1 MLMPDLVPVLNRR
14 DIEKAVAAVAGRI
27 SSDYNGREP
36 IFIGVLNGAFIFL
49 SDLVRHITIPIKIDF
64 IRVSSYGSGDHSSR
78 HIRLTKRI
86 ELDIRDGDIL
96 IVEDIVDSGL
106 TLKYIMT
113 YLESFGPKSLKI
125 CALVDKHE
133 RRKAEIRID
142 YTCHTV
148 ETGFLVGYGLDYAE
162 GYRNLP
168 DIYRLKL

>member
-1 MLMPDLVPVLNRR
+1 MPDLVPVLNRR
-14 DIEKAVAAVAGRI
+14 DIEKAVAAVAERI
-27 SSDYNGREP
+27 SPDYNGREP

-64 IRVSSYGSGDHSSR
+64 IRVSSYGSSDHPSG

-86 ELDIRDGDIL
+86 ELDIRDRDIL